1 MVVLANIFVPT
12 YVSLGKM
19 SKNVKIND
27 FPKTKSLVSLSLSFS
42 TVPSLFE
49 LHMWVKSWPGMKK
62 K

>member
-1 MVVLANIFVPT
+1 MVVLAYIFVPS

-27 FPKTKSLVSLSLSFS
+27 FPKTKSLVSLSLPFS

-49 LHMWVKSWPGMKK
+49 PHMWVKSWPGMKK
-62 K
+62 